1 MITIGDHRGMADVDI
16 AIIGGGLN
24 GTSVA
29 RDAAGRGL
37 QVALFEQNDLGSGGT
52 AAAPHLMHGNFIDL
66 ERGNALR
73 VRAALGERD
82 IALRIAPHLVRPA
95 RFVLPVHSEERPP
108 AMLRGGLFVYSRL
121 AARSP
126 LPRSEVLDLTID
138 EAGHSLKRSLGLALA
153 YSDCTV
159 DETRLV
165 VLNAADAAARG
176 AAIRTGARCVWA
188 ERSGTWRLAVVNRGR
203 RETVTARALVN
214 ASGAWTRQVAE
225 TVLHLPAVQAS
236 FLKVSQ
242 IVVRRMFDGDNVYVL
257 QNDDRRMVYAIPY
270 HRDFTLIGTSERRF
284 AGDPA
289 MASASADDI
298 AYLCAAASR
307 YFRVRIEAADVVHAM
322 AGCDA
327 TGHRNGI
334 VKRDRKSGKAPLLTM
349 IGGATT
355 TARRRAEIALAQLA
369 SFFELP
375 PSWTADEPL
384 PGGDFSWDTF
394 DDQVDNARQR
404 WTFLSERH
412 AQRLIASYGTR
423 TERILGAAKSMD
435 DLGPRFGDDLT
446 GVEVRYLMTEEFA
459 RFADDIVWRRSKL
472 GLTMSRQDREALE
485 KFMAAA

>member
-1 MITIGDHRGMADVDI
+1 MADVDI

-270 HRDFTLIGTSERRF
+270 HRDFTLIGTSERSF

>member
-1 MITIGDHRGMADVDI
+1 MADVDI

-270 HRDFTLIGTSERRF
+270 HRDFTLIGTSERSF

-327 TGHRNGI
+327 TGHRTGI

>member
-1 MITIGDHRGMADVDI
+1 MADVDI

-24 GTSVA
+24 GASVA

-37 QVALFEQNDLGSGGT
+37 RVALFEQNDLGSGGT

-236 FLKVSQ
+236 FVKVSQ

-270 HRDFTLIGTSERRF
+270 HRDFTLIGTSERSF

-307 YFRVRIEAADVVHAM
+307 YFRVRIEGADVMHAM

-375 PSWTADEPL
+375 PSRTATEPL
-384 PGGDFSWDTF
+384 PGGDFGWDTF
-394 DDQVDNARQR
+394 GDQVDTARQR

-423 TERILGAAKSMD
+423 IERILGAAKSMD

>member
-270 HRDFTLIGTSERRF
+270 HRDFTLIGTSERSF

>member
-1 MITIGDHRGMADVDI
+1 MADVDI

-225 TVLHLPAVQAS
+225 TVLHLPAIQAS

-270 HRDFTLIGTSERRF
+270 HRDFTLIGTSERSF

>member
-1 MITIGDHRGMADVDI
+1 MADVDI

-95 RFVLPVHSEERPP
+95 RIVLPVHSEERPP

-203 RETVTARALVN
+203 RETVTARVLVN

-270 HRDFTLIGTSERRF
+270 HRDFTLIGTSERSF

-298 AYLCAAASR
+298 AYLCAAAR
-307 YFRVRIEAADVVHAM
+307 
-322 AGCDA
+322 
-327 TGHRNGI
+327 
-334 VKRDRKSGKAPLLTM
+334 
-349 IGGATT
+349 
-355 TARRRAEIALAQLA
+355 
-369 SFFELP
+369 
-375 PSWTADEPL
+375 EP
-384 PGGDFSWDTF
+384 T
-394 DDQVDNARQR
+394 
-404 WTFLSERH
+404 
-412 AQRLIASYGTR
+412 
-423 TERILGAAKSMD
+423 
-435 DLGPRFGDDLT
+435 
-446 GVEVRYLMTEEFA
+446 
-459 RFADDIVWRRSKL
+459 
-472 GLTMSRQDREALE
+472 
-485 KFMAAA
+485 